1 MMLLTKKIIVT
12 GKVQGVFFRQ
22 SAKMTARSLG
32 ITGYVKNM
40 PDGSVFIIA
49 TGTEIQLFKLIEW
62 CHQGPLR
69 AEVLFVES
77 ANLPIQKFLKFSIL

>member
-1 MMLLTKKIIVT
+1 MLLTKQIIVT

-22 SAKMTARSLG
+22 SAKTTARSLG

-49 TGTEIQLFKLIEW
+49 TGTEIQLSKLIEW
-62 CHQGPLR
+62 CHQGPVR
-69 AEVLFVES
+69 AEVSFVEA